1 MRFRFMSKFK
11 STSPLRLKL
20 VTMSLLLLA
29 IPSLIIGMVGYYIA
43 KSELD
48 KSGRIQLKNDVRL
61 VISMIDV
68 LAKEVQA
75 GHLKLEDAQESVKQQ
90 ILGPKNSEGKRPISQ
105 RFDLG
110 KSGYFFIINDKG
122 VEVAHPLIEG
132 KDIYNL
138 KTVDGKMN
146 IGQELIAAA
155 KRGGDYVIFPW
166 VLPNDP
172 NRYAEKI
179 TYVEQ
184 DKNWGWIVSAGSYLE
199 DYNGGANNVF
209 NLTLITLG
217 ISLLMGAAISWIFAL
232 RISKPIQKIAFAA
245 EQVATGNLRI
255 ENIQVKSRDEV
266 GNLAAAFNQ
275 MVHNLRDLLRS
286 IGISSEQVAASAEQL
301 TASAEQ
307 SNLATSHIA
316 TTIQDVAE
324 GSDRQMQSVT
334 ETATMMH
341 EMSSGIQQIASNAQS
356 VSSSAARAS
365 DISQSGNQAV
375 QTAVEQM
382 QKISRTIDELGH
394 MIRGLGEQSNEIGN
408 IVEVITGIAEQTNL
422 LALNAAIEAARAGE
436 QGRGFAVVA
445 DEVRKLAAQSSESA
459 KQITELISS
468 IQRET
473 AKAVHSM
480 DAGTKQF
487 HEGIQT
493 VTTAGLSF
501 ENIMRAVNDVA
512 NQIQEVSAST
522 QQMSAGTEQVMQA
535 VKTIE
540 SVAAE
545 SVASTQNVSAAT
557 EEQLA
562 TMDEIAS
569 ASAAL
574 SKMAAELQ
582 SAISKFKI

>member
-1 MRFRFMSKFK
+1 MRFRFTDKFK
-11 STSPLRLKL
+11 GISPLRLKL
-20 VTMSLLLLA
+20 VTISLLLLA
-29 IPSLIIGMVGYYIA
+29 IPSLIIGTVGFYIA

-68 LAKEVQA
+68 LAKEVQT

-90 ILGPKNSEGKRPISQ
+90 ILGPKNSEGKRPISK

-110 KSGYFFIINDKG
+110 KNGYFFILDDKG
-122 VEVAHPLIEG
+122 VEMAHPLIEG
-132 KDIYNL
+132 KDISNL
-138 KTVDGKMN
+138 KTVDGKML
-146 IGQELIAAA
+146 IGKELLAAA
-155 KRGGDYVIFPW
+155 KRGGDYVFFPW

-172 NRYAEKI
+172 DKYGDKI

-184 DKNWGWIVSAGSYLE
+184 DKNWGWVVAAGSYLE
-199 DYNGGANNVF
+199 DYNGGANNV
-209 NLTLITLG
+209 LYMTLITLG
-217 ISLLMGAAISWIFAL
+217 ISLFIGAMISWVFAR
-232 RISKPIQKIAFAA
+232 RISKPILAISVAA
-245 EQVATGNLRI
+245 EQVATGDLRI
-255 ENIQVKSRDEV
+255 EDIQVKSRDEV
-266 GNLAAAFNQ
+266 GSLAAAFNQ
-275 MVHNLRDLLRS
+275 MIRNLRDLLRN

-307 SNLATSHIA
+307 SSLATTHIA

-324 GSDRQMQSVT
+324 GSDRQMRSVT
-334 ETATMMH
+334 ETVTMMH
-341 EMSSGIQQIASNAQS
+341 EMSSGVQQIASNAQS
-356 VSSSAARAS
+356 VSSSASRAS

-382 QKISRTIDELGH
+382 QKISRTIDDLGL
-394 MIRGLGEQSNEIGN
+394 MIRGLGEQSNQIGN

-473 AKAVHSM
+473 AKAVQSM
-480 DAGTKQF
+480 DVGTKQF
-487 HEGIQT
+487 NEGIQT
-493 VTTAGLSF
+493 VTTAGHSF

-522 QQMSAGTEQVMQA
+522 QQMSAGTEQVVQA

-540 SVAAE
+540 LVAGE

-574 SKMAAELQ
+574 STMAAELQ
-582 SAISKFKI
+582 MSISKFKI